1 MIKFI
6 IKIFNI
12 IFICLLVNIFF
23 DINKVKYKENN
34 LNIAKEK
41 VVINKNINKFEEK
54 KKINKMIKNKYWG
67 YIEIPKLKI
76 YYGFYSL
83 NDQKNQI
90 KNGIEV
96 MSGSSLPSINGSNIV
111 LVAHSGI
118 AYNVLFDRL
127 DVLGIEDEVNLYF
140 NNIKYIYKVKRI
152 LKKDKK
158 DILSTIKTN
167 KNTLI
172 LITCDKKEKDK
183 NLIVYLEL
191 I

>member
-158 DILSTIKTN
+158 DILPTIKTN
-167 KNTLI
+167 KNTLT

>member
-41 VVINKNINKFEEK
+41 VVINKNIKKVAKNNKTP
-54 KKINKMIKNKYWG
+54 KMIKNKYWG

-127 DVLGIEDEVNLYF
+127 DVLALEDEVNLYF

-167 KNTLI
+167 KNTLT

>member
-54 KKINKMIKNKYWG
+54 KKTNKMIKNKYWG

-118 AYNVLFDRL
+118 AYNFLFDRL

>member
-54 KKINKMIKNKYWG
+54 KKTNKMIKNKYWG

-127 DVLGIEDEVNLYF
+127 DVLGLEDEVNLYF

>member
-54 KKINKMIKNKYWG
+54 KKTNKMIKNKYWG

>member
-12 IFICLLVNIFF
+12 IFICLLINIFL
-23 DINKVKYKENN
+23 DINKVEYKK
-34 LNIAKEK
+34 LNIKLKEEEI
-41 VVINKNINKFEEK
+41 VVKKPVNNNKEV
-54 KKINKMIKNKYWG
+54 KKISNNNKYWG
-67 YIEIPKLKI
+67 FIEIPKLNI

-83 NDQKNQI
+83 SDSKNQI

-96 MSGSSLPSINGSNIV
+96 INGSSMPSSNGSNIV

-118 AYNVLFDRL
+118 GYNILFDRL
-127 DVLGIEDEVNLYF
+127 DVLELNDKVNLYF
-140 NNIKYIYKVKRI
+140 NNMKYIYEVKKV
-152 LKKDKK
+152 LKKNKSDM
-158 DILSTIKTN
+158 LSTIKN
-167 KNTLI
+167 KKNTLI
-172 LITCDKKEKDK
+172 LITCYKKEKEK

>member
-41 VVINKNINKFEEK
+41 VVLNKNINKFEEK
-54 KKINKMIKNKYWG
+54 KKTNKMIKNKYWG

>member
-23 DINKVKYKENN
+23 DINKVKYKDNN

-41 VVINKNINKFEEK
+41 VVINKNIKKFEENK
-54 KKINKMIKNKYWG
+54 KTTKMIRNKYWG

-96 MSGSSLPSINGSNIV
+96 MSGSSLTSINGSNIV

-140 NNIKYIYKVKRI
+140 NNIKYIYKVKKI

>member
-12 IFICLLVNIFF
+12 IFICLLVSIFF

-41 VVINKNINKFEEK
+41 VVINKNINKFEK
-54 KKINKMIKNKYWG
+54 KKKTNKIIKNKYWG

-140 NNIKYIYKVKRI
+140 NNIKYIYKVKKI